1 MQDLK
6 LQTTLPALSF
16 DAEALKAWALS
27 LTEKYMG
34 LVVTEK
40 AVADAKKDMA
50 ELNKAKKSI
59 DDARKEA
66 VRRVSEPIRAFEV
79 QIKEVCAIFDTAYQG
94 LSRQVK
100 AFEDAQREAKRKD
113 VTGLIIEA
121 NMNAFG
127 EPAFLDIPMQDK
139 WLNKT
144 TSLKS
149 IREDIAAIIERHRE
163 EEQRRKALE
172 QAKRDRIAS
181 IESLVHSLNE
191 RHGFDFSVS
200 SFVVGQFMNMDTPV
214 AEVLKR
220 IESAFKDEQTRRD
233 LLKNVE
239 QKSAS
244 VEQPA
249 PKTEQPAAP
258 DAPDKVMSVLLTYAP
273 ANEQSIRAALEQ
285 LRKLCSSFSV
295 RTR

>member
-34 LVVTEK
+34 LVVTEE

-66 VRRVSEPIRAFEV
+66 VRRVSEPIRAFEA
-79 QIKEVCAIFDTAYQG
+79 QIKEVCAIFDRAYQG
-94 LSRQVK
+94 LSQQVK

-113 VTGLIIEA
+113 VAGLIIEA

-149 IREDIAAIIERHRE
+149 IREDIAAIIERHME

-172 QAKRDRIAS
+172 QAQQERAAA
-181 IESLVHSLNE
+181 IETAVE
-191 RHGFDFSVS
+191 AACARHGVKLAVS
-200 SFVVGQFMNMDTPV
+200 LFMVPGNLNLETRLADIQSAIDKCAADEAARQKAASQAAARP
-214 AEVLKR
+214 AEPR
-220 IESAFKDEQTRRD
+220 
-233 LLKNVE
+233 
-239 QKSAS
+239 
-244 VEQPA
+244 PA
-249 PKTEQPAAP
+249 PAP

-273 ANEQSIRAALEQ
+273 ANEQSVRAALEQ

>member
-34 LVVTEK
+34 LVVTEE

-113 VTGLIIEA
+113 VAGLIVEA

-149 IREDIAAIIERHRE
+149 IREDIAAIIERHME

-172 QAKRDRIAS
+172 QAQQERAAA
-181 IESLVHSLNE
+181 IEAAVE
-191 RHGFDFSVS
+191 AAGARHGVKLAVS
-200 SFVVGQFMNMDTPV
+200 LFMIPKNLCLETRLTDIQSAIDKCAADEAARQKAASQTV
-214 AEVLKR
+214 A
-220 IESAFKDEQTRRD
+220 
-233 LLKNVE
+233 
-239 QKSAS
+239 
-244 VEQPA
+244 QPA
-249 PKTEQPAAP
+249 ILPAEPQPTPEP

-273 ANEQSIRAALEQ
+273 ANEQSVRAVLEQ
-285 LRKLCSSFSV
+285 LKKLCSSFSV

>member
-16 DAEALKAWALS
+16 DAEALKVWALS

-34 LVVTEK
+34 LVVTEE

-66 VRRVSEPIRAFEV
+66 VRRVSEPIRAFEA
-79 QIKEVCAIFDTAYQG
+79 QIREVCAIFDTAYQG

-113 VTGLIIEA
+113 VAGLIIEA

-127 EPAFLDIPMQDK
+127 EPALLDIPMQDK

-149 IREDIAAIIERHRE
+149 IREDIAAIIERHME

-172 QAKRDRIAS
+172 QAQQERAAAIEAAVEAAS
-181 IESLVHSLNE
+181 A
-191 RHGFDFSVS
+191 RHGVKLAVS
-200 SFVVGQFMNMDTPV
+200 LFMIPKNLCLETRLTDIQSAIDKCAADEAARQTV
-214 AEVLKR
+214 A
-220 IESAFKDEQTRRD
+220 
-233 LLKNVE
+233 
-239 QKSAS
+239 
-244 VEQPA
+244 QPA
-249 PKTEQPAAP
+249 ILPAEPQPTPEP

-273 ANEQSIRAALEQ
+273 ANEQSVRAALEQ

>member
-34 LVVTEK
+34 LVVTEE

-66 VRRVSEPIRAFEV
+66 VRRVSEPIRAFEA

-113 VTGLIIEA
+113 VAGLIIEA

-163 EEQRRKALE
+163 EEQRRKTLE
-172 QAKRDRIAS
+172 QAQQERAAAIEAAVEAAS
-181 IESLVHSLNE
+181 A
-191 RHGFDFSVS
+191 RHGVKLAVSLFMIPKNLCLETRLTDIQSAIDKCAADEAARQKTFS
-200 SFVVGQFMNMDTPV
+200 
-214 AEVLKR
+214 
-220 IESAFKDEQTRRD
+220 QTA
-233 LLKNVE
+233 V
-239 QKSAS
+239 
-244 VEQPA
+244 QPA
-249 PKTEQPAAP
+249 ILPAEPQPTPAP

-273 ANEQSIRAALEQ
+273 ANEQSVRAALEQ

>member
-34 LVVTEK
+34 LVVTEE

-66 VRRVSEPIRAFEV
+66 VRRVSEPIRAFEA
-79 QIKEVCAIFDTAYQG
+79 QIREVCVIFDTAYQG

-113 VTGLIIEA
+113 VAGLIVEA

-172 QAKRDRIAS
+172 QAQQERAAAIEAAVEAAS
-181 IESLVHSLNE
+181 T
-191 RHGFDFSVS
+191 RHGVKLAVS
-200 SFVVGQFMNMDTPV
+200 LFMVPGNLNLETRLADIQSAIDKCAADEAASQKAASQAAARP
-214 AEVLKR
+214 AEPR
-220 IESAFKDEQTRRD
+220 
-233 LLKNVE
+233 
-239 QKSAS
+239 
-244 VEQPA
+244 PA
-249 PKTEQPAAP
+249 PAP

-273 ANEQSIRAALEQ
+273 ANEQSVRAALEQ

>member
-34 LVVTEK
+34 LVVTEE

-66 VRRVSEPIRAFEV
+66 VRRVSEPIRAFEA
-79 QIKEVCAIFDTAYQG
+79 QIKEVCAIFDRAYQG
-94 LSRQVK
+94 LSQQVK

-113 VTGLIIEA
+113 VAGLIIEA

-127 EPAFLDIPMQDK
+127 EPALLDIPMQDK

-149 IREDIAAIIERHRE
+149 IREDIAAIIERHME

-172 QAKRDRIAS
+172 QAQQERAAAIEAAVEAAS
-181 IESLVHSLNE
+181 A
-191 RHGFDFSVS
+191 RHGVKLAVS
-200 SFVVGQFMNMDTPV
+200 LFMIPKNLCLETRLTDIQSAIDKCAADEAAKQTV
-214 AEVLKR
+214 A
-220 IESAFKDEQTRRD
+220 
-233 LLKNVE
+233 
-239 QKSAS
+239 
-244 VEQPA
+244 QPA
-249 PKTEQPAAP
+249 ILPAEPQPTPEP
-258 DAPDKVMSVLLTYAP
+258 DAPDEVMSVLLTYAP
-273 ANEQSIRAALEQ
+273 ANEQSVRAALEQ

>member
-34 LVVTEK
+34 LVVTED
-40 AVADAKKDMA
+40 AVTAAKKDMA

-66 VRRVSEPIRAFEV
+66 VRRVSEPIRAFEA
-79 QIKEVCAIFDTAYQG
+79 QIREVCAIFDTAYQG
-94 LSRQVK
+94 LAQQVK
-100 AFEDAQREAKRKD
+100 AFEDKEREEKRNKIHE
-113 VTGLIIEA
+113 LIGDCFAEK
-121 NMNAFG
+121 FG
-127 EPAFLDIPMQDK
+127 TCGGEWPDFEIPVQDK

-149 IREDIAAIIERHRE
+149 IREDIAAIIERHME

-172 QAKRDRIAS
+172 QAQQERAAA
-181 IESLVHSLNE
+181 IETAVE
-191 RHGFDFSVS
+191 AACARHGVKLAVS
-200 SFVVGQFMNMDTPV
+200 LFMVPGNLNLETRLADIQSAIDKCAADEAARQKAASQAAARP
-214 AEVLKR
+214 AEPR
-220 IESAFKDEQTRRD
+220 
-233 LLKNVE
+233 
-239 QKSAS
+239 
-244 VEQPA
+244 PA
-249 PKTEQPAAP
+249 PAP

-273 ANEQSIRAALEQ
+273 ANEQSVRAALEQ

>member
-34 LVVTEK
+34 LVVTEE

-66 VRRVSEPIRAFEV
+66 VRRVSEPIRAFEA

-113 VTGLIIEA
+113 VAGLIVEA

-172 QAKRDRIAS
+172 QAQQERAAA
-181 IESLVHSLNE
+181 IEAAVE
-191 RHGFDFSVS
+191 AAGARHGVKLAVS
-200 SFVVGQFMNMDTPV
+200 LFMIPKNLCLETRLTDIQSAIDKCAADEAARQKAASQTV
-214 AEVLKR
+214 A
-220 IESAFKDEQTRRD
+220 
-233 LLKNVE
+233 
-239 QKSAS
+239 
-244 VEQPA
+244 QPA
-249 PKTEQPAAP
+249 ILPAEPQPNPVP

-273 ANEQSIRAALEQ
+273 ANEQSVRAALEQ